1 MSDER
6 PDALLKSAL
15 EKIVYFE
22 ARAQQLHGELAS
34 ARDELSHLKED
45 LAEAHQRELDLRRE
59 LAELEVRGGR
69 AQAEREELTRLN
81 HALRLERNQLMEKLL
96 DASRIHSSGQARAVA
111 DDDDDELGF
120 DLASF
125 ISQLRSEVIL
135 RGDAVPAVRSRVS
148 GPAVPLKASEPSV
161 PWTDR
166 PAPPIPPRASA
177 PLHSGLSPVA
187 REAQRLQDEGRLR
200 VSPEQMAELSGHA
213 GSPTDET
220 LFGFSVRELSA
231 ADAAA
236 RVRAAERL
244 KALAHPAAAP
254 ALAAALHAETDAV
267 AQVALVQAFA
277 GLCRE
282 EGASVVSPLLS
293 SPVPEVRIAALKALL
308 VLAPKDAA
316 PHLAQ
321 AMKDSDRSVRRRA
334 SLLALGLEGETA
346 RRLGEDAIHDTDP
359 EVRALAALALGAGR
373 GENARTLL
381 LEALDDDEAR
391 VRKAAAQSVSRILGQ
406 DVSAVVALDDAH
418 RRREIR
424 RLATLPV
431 KPVRATLDVKPA
443 VAQAQQPVAVN
454 GAQAVAVQAQ
464 QPVAVNGAHAVATQ
478 AQQPVA
484 ANGAHAVAAQAQQ
497 FFVANGAQAV
507 AVQAQQPVAANGAQA
522 VMAQAQQFV
531 AANGAQAVAV
541 QAQQPVAAN
550 GAQAVMAQ
558 AQQSVAANGA
568 QSLVAQAQQFVAA
581 NGVQAQQPVATNGM
595 QAWAAHA
602 PRPVAANGV
611 QAVAAQAPRPAP
623 PMTAHAAPIP
633 RADDAASSSQWAV
646 VPVASP
652 AHVVATVGVARSAPA
667 VMNGAAPAR
676 VANGGPV
683 SFGSGPA
690 VPPVASVPPA
700 APAQP
705 AVRRTPV
712 QAALVAMGAPPPA
725 RAPVAAPVTPPVPPR
740 RGPSPVE
747 SLCGA
752 MLQEVRVAVRGR
764 SLAELTAGL
773 SAPPELAQEAVAL
786 LVARGAIVRRGHKY
800 FAA

>member
-34 ARDELSHLKED
+34 TRDELSHLKED
-45 LAEAHQRELDLRRE
+45 LSEARQRELELRRE
-59 LAELEVRGGR
+59 LAGLEVKSAR
-69 AQAEREELTRLN
+69 AQAEREELSRLN
-81 HALRLERNQLMEKLL
+81 HALRLERDQLMAKLL
-96 DASRIHSSGQARAVA
+96 DASRIHASGQARAVA
-111 DDDDDELGF
+111 EDDDDELGF

-135 RGDAVPAVRSRVS
+135 RGDVPAVRTPYS
-148 GPAVPLKASEPSV
+148 GPAVPLKPSEPSV
-161 PWTDR
+161 PWTEK
-166 PAPPIPPRASA
+166 PAAPIPPRSPVAMSD
-177 PLHSGLSPVA
+177 SGLSAVA
-187 REAQRLQDEGRLR
+187 REAQRLQSEGRLK

-254 ALAAALHAETDAV
+254 ALAAALHAETDAT

-308 VLAPKDAA
+308 VLAPRDAA

-321 AMKDSDRSVRRRA
+321 AMKDADRAVRRRA

-346 RRLGEDAIHDTDP
+346 RRLGEDAIHDADP

-373 GENARTLL
+373 GENARMLL
-381 LEALDDDEAR
+381 LGALDDGEAR
-391 VRKAAAQSVSRILGQ
+391 VRKAAAQSLSRILGQ

-443 VAQAQQPVAVN
+443 EPVRAAPAVAVEVAQAVGQGAPSVVAQAVQSMQVNAVPPVAVN
-454 GAQAVAVQAQ
+454 ASQPVVAQPAPAAPVNVAQPVAAQAAQAVVMNAVQPVAAQAAPVNVAQPVATQAVAVNAAPQVSA
-464 QPVAVNGAHAVATQ
+464 
-478 AQQPVA
+478 PVA
-484 ANGAHAVAAQAQQ
+484 APQAIPSIPAHA
-497 FFVANGAQAV
+497 AV
-507 AVQAQQPVAANGAQA
+507 PVSLADVAANTSQWTA
-522 VMAQAQQFV
+522 V
-531 AANGAQAVAV
+531 
-541 QAQQPVAAN
+541 
-550 GAQAVMAQ
+550 
-558 AQQSVAANGA
+558 
-568 QSLVAQAQQFVAA
+568 
-581 NGVQAQQPVATNGM
+581 
-595 QAWAAHA
+595 
-602 PRPVAANGV
+602 
-611 QAVAAQAPRPAP
+611 
-623 PMTAHAAPIP
+623 PMAAP
-633 RADDAASSSQWAV
+633 ALA
-646 VPVASP
+646 
-652 AHVVATVGVARSAPA
+652 VATVGGARSAPVA
-667 VMNGAAPAR
+667 MHGAAPAPVSAAMHGATPAPVQVAMHGATPAPVQVAMHGAAPAPVQVAMHGAAPAPAR

-683 SFGSGPA
+683 SFASGPSA
-690 VPPVASVPPA
+690 LPSRPVASAPPA
-700 APAQP
+700 APVPPPAQP
-705 AVRRTPV
+705 AARRTPV

-725 RAPVAAPVTPPVPPR
+725 RAPAPSKPPPAPPQ

-747 SLCGA
+747 ALCGA

-764 SLAELTAGL
+764 SLAELTSGL
-773 SAPPELAQEAVAL
+773 SAPAELAQEAVAL

>member
-45 LAEAHQRELDLRRE
+45 LAEGHQRELDLRRE
-59 LAELEVRGGR
+59 VAELEVKSGR
-69 AQAEREELTRLN
+69 AQAEREELTRVN
-81 HALRLERNQLMEKLL
+81 HALRLERDQLMAKLL
-96 DASRIHSSGQARAVA
+96 DASRIHSSGQARPVV
-111 DDDDDELGF
+111 DDDADELGF

-135 RGDAVPAVRSRVS
+135 RGDVPAVRTPYS
-148 GPAVPLKASEPSV
+148 GPAVPLKSHEPIV
-161 PWTDR
+161 PWTER
-166 PAPPIPPRASA
+166 PAAPIPPRAHAVSSGA
-177 PLHSGLSPVA
+177 ADSGLSPVA
-187 REAQRLQDEGRLR
+187 REAQRLQSEGRLR

-213 GSPTDET
+213 GSTTDET

-254 ALAAALHAETDAV
+254 ALAAALHAETDAT

-381 LEALDDDEAR
+381 LSALDDGEAR
-391 VRKAAAQSVSRILGQ
+391 VRKAAAQSLSRILGH

-431 KPVRATLDVKPA
+431 KPVRATLDVKPVEPVRA
-443 VAQAQQPVAVN
+443 APVDVAQGAQSVTQTVAQGAQSVAVQGAQPVMQGVQQAAVN
-454 GAQAVAVQAQ
+454 GAQPVFAQAPQVAAHDVQPQQVNAPVVAQ
-464 QPVAVNGAHAVATQ
+464 QPIPSIPAHAVPMSLA
-478 AQQPVA
+478 AEA
-484 ANGAHAVAAQAQQ
+484 ANTSQW
-497 FFVANGAQAV
+497 
-507 AVQAQQPVAANGAQA
+507 
-522 VMAQAQQFV
+522 
-531 AANGAQAVAV
+531 
-541 QAQQPVAAN
+541 
-550 GAQAVMAQ
+550 
-558 AQQSVAANGA
+558 
-568 QSLVAQAQQFVAA
+568 
-581 NGVQAQQPVATNGM
+581 T
-595 QAWAAHA
+595 
-602 PRPVAANGV
+602 
-611 QAVAAQAPRPAP
+611 
-623 PMTAHAAPIP
+623 AAP
-633 RADDAASSSQWAV
+633 ALA
-646 VPVASP
+646 
-652 AHVVATVGVARSAPA
+652 VATVGVARSAPA
-667 VMNGAAPAR
+667 VMHGAAPVPAR

-683 SFGSGPA
+683 SFASGPSA
-690 VPPVASVPPA
+690 PPSRPVASVPPSTPA
-700 APAQP
+700 QRSAPVPPSVPAQP
-705 AVRRTPV
+705 AARRTPV

-725 RAPVAAPVTPPVPPR
+725 RAPAPAAPPPVPPK

-747 SLCGA
+747 ALCGA

-764 SLAELTAGL
+764 SLAELTSGL
-773 SAPPELAQEAVAL
+773 SAPAELAQEAVAL

>member
-45 LAEAHQRELDLRRE
+45 LAQAHQRELDLRRE
-59 LAELEVRGGR
+59 LAELEVKSGR
-69 AQAEREELTRLN
+69 AQTEREELNRVN
-81 HALRLERNQLMEKLL
+81 HALRLERDQLMAKLL
-96 DASRIHSSGQARAVA
+96 DASRIHSSGQARALA
-111 DDDDDELGF
+111 DDDADELGF

-135 RGDAVPAVRSRVS
+135 RGDVPAVRTPYS
-148 GPAVPLKASEPSV
+148 GPAVPLKSPEPIV
-161 PWTDR
+161 PWTER
-166 PAPPIPPRASA
+166 PPQPIPPRAPSA
-177 PLHSGLSPVA
+177 SSSAADSGLSPVA
-187 REAQRLQDEGRLR
+187 REAQRLHSEGRLR
-200 VSPEQMAELSGHA
+200 VSAEQMAELSGHA
-213 GSPTDET
+213 GSTTDET

-254 ALAAALHAETDAV
+254 ALAAALHAETDAT

-381 LEALDDDEAR
+381 LGALDDSEAR
-391 VRKAAAQSVSRILGQ
+391 VRKAAAQSLSRILGH

-431 KPVRATLDVKPA
+431 KPVRATLEVKPVEPVRVA
-443 VAQAQQPVAVN
+443 PVAADVAQAVEQGAQPVA
-454 GAQAVAVQAQ
+454 AQSA
-464 QPVAVNGAHAVATQ
+464 QPVMQGG
-478 AQQPVA
+478 QPVA
-484 ANGAHAVAAQAQQ
+484 ANAAQPVVAQDVQPQQVNVPVAAQSPIPSIPAHAVPVSLAD
-497 FFVANGAQAV
+497 
-507 AVQAQQPVAANGAQA
+507 VAANTSQW
-522 VMAQAQQFV
+522 
-531 AANGAQAVAV
+531 
-541 QAQQPVAAN
+541 
-550 GAQAVMAQ
+550 
-558 AQQSVAANGA
+558 
-568 QSLVAQAQQFVAA
+568 
-581 NGVQAQQPVATNGM
+581 T
-595 QAWAAHA
+595 
-602 PRPVAANGV
+602 
-611 QAVAAQAPRPAP
+611 
-623 PMTAHAAPIP
+623 AAPM
-633 RADDAASSSQWAV
+633 AA
-646 VPVASP
+646 P
-652 AHVVATVGVARSAPA
+652 ALAVATVGAARSAPA
-667 VMNGAAPAR
+667 VMHGAPPAPAR

-683 SFGSGPA
+683 SFASGPS
-690 VPPVASVPPA
+690 VPPSRPVASVPPAPPA

-705 AVRRTPV
+705 AARRTPV

-725 RAPVAAPVTPPVPPR
+725 RAPAPAAAPPVPPK

-747 SLCGA
+747 ALCGA

-764 SLAELTAGL
+764 SLAELTSGL
-773 SAPPELAQEAVAL
+773 SAPAELAQEAVAL

>member
-34 ARDELSHLKED
+34 TRDEVSHLKED
-45 LAEAHQRELDLRRE
+45 LSERHQRELDLRRE
-59 LAELEVRGGR
+59 VASMEVKSAR
-69 AQAEREELTRLN
+69 AQAEREELSRLN
-81 HALRLERNQLMEKLL
+81 HALRLERDQLMAKLL
-96 DASRIHSSGQARAVA
+96 DASRIHSSGQSRAMA
-111 DDDDDELGF
+111 SDDDDELGF

-135 RGDAVPAVRSRVS
+135 RGDVPAMRAPFN
-148 GPAVPLKASEPSV
+148 GPAVPLKSSDPSV
-161 PWTDR
+161 PWAER
-166 PAPPIPPRASA
+166 PAPAIPSRASTVSSA
-177 PLHSGLSPVA
+177 AAESGLSPVA
-187 REAQRLQDEGRLR
+187 REAQRLQSEGRLR
-200 VSPEQMAELSGHA
+200 VSPEQMAELSGHT
-213 GSPTDET
+213 GSTTDET

-254 ALAAALHAETDAV
+254 ALAAALHAETDAT

-381 LEALDDDEAR
+381 LGALDDGEAR
-391 VRKAAAQSVSRILGQ
+391 VRKAAAQSLSRILGH

-431 KPVRATLDVKPA
+431 KPVRATLEVKPVRA
-443 VAQAQQPVAVN
+443 APVVAELAQPVAVN
-454 GAQAVAVQAQ
+454 AAQPVTVAQVQQVAVMGAPQVSAPAAVP
-464 QPVAVNGAHAVATQ
+464 QPLPSIPAHAAVPVSLAD
-478 AQQPVA
+478 VA
-484 ANGAHAVAAQAQQ
+484 ANTSQWT
-497 FFVANGAQAV
+497 
-507 AVQAQQPVAANGAQA
+507 
-522 VMAQAQQFV
+522 
-531 AANGAQAVAV
+531 
-541 QAQQPVAAN
+541 
-550 GAQAVMAQ
+550 
-558 AQQSVAANGA
+558 
-568 QSLVAQAQQFVAA
+568 
-581 NGVQAQQPVATNGM
+581 AT
-595 QAWAAHA
+595 
-602 PRPVAANGV
+602 
-611 QAVAAQAPRPAP
+611 
-623 PMTAHAAPIP
+623 PMAAP
-633 RADDAASSSQWAV
+633 AL
-646 VPVASP
+646 
-652 AHVVATVGVARSAPA
+652 ATVGAARSAPVA
-667 VMNGAAPAR
+667 MHAAAPAPAR

-683 SFGSGPA
+683 SFASGPA
-690 VPPVASVPPA
+690 APPSRPVAPIPPA

-725 RAPVAAPVTPPVPPR
+725 RAPAPAAQPPVPPK

-747 SLCGA
+747 ALCGA

-764 SLAELTAGL
+764 SLAELTSGL
-773 SAPPELAQEAVAL
+773 SAPAELAQEAVAL

>member
-1 MSDER
+1 M
-6 PDALLKSAL
+6 LKSAL

-34 ARDELSHLKED
+34 TRDELSHLKED
-45 LAEAHQRELDLRRE
+45 LAAGHQRELDLRRE
-59 LAELEVRGGR
+59 VASLEVKSAR
-69 AQAEREELTRLN
+69 AQAEREELSRLN
-81 HALRLERNQLMEKLL
+81 HALRLERDQLMAKLL

-111 DDDDDELGF
+111 EDDADELGF

-135 RGDAVPAVRSRVS
+135 RGDVPAVRTPYS

-161 PWTDR
+161 PWTER
-166 PAPPIPPRASA
+166 PAPAIPPRASA
-177 PLHSGLSPVA
+177 VASDSGLSPVA
-187 REAQRLQDEGRLR
+187 REAQRLQSEGRLR
-200 VSPEQMAELSGHA
+200 VSAEQMAELSGHS
-213 GSPTDET
+213 GSTTDET

-254 ALAAALHAETDAV
+254 ALAAALHAETDAT

-381 LEALDDDEAR
+381 LGALDDGEAR
-391 VRKAAAQSVSRILGQ
+391 VRKAAAQSLSRILGH

-431 KPVRATLDVKPA
+431 KPVRATLEVKPA
-443 VAQAQQPVAVN
+443 PVAAEVAQPTAVQGAQPVAVN
-454 GAQAVAVQAQ
+454 
-464 QPVAVNGAHAVATQ
+464 
-478 AQQPVA
+478 
-484 ANGAHAVAAQAQQ
+484 AAQ
-497 FFVANGAQAV
+497 
-507 AVQAQQPVAANGAQA
+507 P
-522 VMAQAQQFV
+522 
-531 AANGAQAVAV
+531 
-541 QAQQPVAAN
+541 
-550 GAQAVMAQ
+550 
-558 AQQSVAANGA
+558 
-568 QSLVAQAQQFVAA
+568 VAQAQTVAAMAAPASAPQALPSIPEHTAVPVSLADVAA
-581 NGVQAQQPVATNGM
+581 N
-595 QAWAAHA
+595 
-602 PRPVAANGV
+602 
-611 QAVAAQAPRPAP
+611 
-623 PMTAHAAPIP
+623 
-633 RADDAASSSQWAV
+633 SSQWAAT
-646 VPVASP
+646 PMAAP
-652 AHVVATVGVARSAPA
+652 ALAVATVGAARSAPA
-667 VMNGAAPAR
+667 VMHGAAPVPAR
-676 VANGGPV
+676 VSNGGPV
-683 SFGSGPA
+683 SFASGPVA
-690 VPPVASVPPA
+690 PPSRPVAPA

-725 RAPVAAPVTPPVPPR
+725 RAPAPSAAPPVPPK

-747 SLCGA
+747 ALCGA

-764 SLAELTAGL
+764 SLAELTSGL
-773 SAPPELAQEAVAL
+773 SAPAELAQEAVAL

>member
-22 ARAQQLHGELAS
+22 ARAQQLHGELAN

-45 LAEAHQRELDLRRE
+45 LAQAHQRELDLRRE
-59 LAELEVRGGR
+59 LAELEVRSGR
-69 AQAEREELTRLN
+69 ALGEREELTRLN

-96 DASRIHSSGQARAVA
+96 DASRIHSSGQPRGAS

-135 RGDAVPAVRSRVS
+135 RNDTVPPVRTPLR
-148 GPAVPLKASEPSV
+148 GPAVPLKSHEPQV
-161 PWTDR
+161 PWTER
-166 PAPPIPPRASA
+166 PAPPVPQRASA
-177 PLHSGLSPVA
+177 AFVAGDSGLSPVA
-187 REAQRLQDEGRLR
+187 REAQRLQNEGRLR

-254 ALAAALHAETDAV
+254 ALAAALHAETDAM
-267 AQVALVQAFA
+267 AQVALLQAFA

-308 VLAPKDAA
+308 VLAPRDAA

-346 RRLGEDAIHDTDP
+346 RRLGEDAIHDTDS

-373 GENARTLL
+373 GENARALL
-381 LEALDDDEAR
+381 LEALDDGEVR
-391 VRKAAAQSVSRILGQ
+391 VRKAAAQSLSRILGH

-431 KPVRATLDVKPA
+431 KPVRATLEVKTVAPVNLSLVA
-443 VAQAQQPVAVN
+443 ASVAQPVGVAQAVGAVSPRANVNAAQVAASATQQPNVNAAQSMNVPPQAVN
-454 GAQAVAVQAQ
+454 VALQANAAQQAVLDAAQQALRIAQAANATQQANVDAAQAAVSVARQAVANASSQA
-464 QPVAVNGAHAVATQ
+464 AVD
-478 AQQPVA
+478 
-484 ANGAHAVAAQAQQ
+484 
-497 FFVANGAQAV
+497 
-507 AVQAQQPVAANGAQA
+507 
-522 VMAQAQQFV
+522 
-531 AANGAQAVAV
+531 
-541 QAQQPVAAN
+541 
-550 GAQAVMAQ
+550 
-558 AQQSVAANGA
+558 
-568 QSLVAQAQQFVAA
+568 
-581 NGVQAQQPVATNGM
+581 
-595 QAWAAHA
+595 AAHA
-602 PRPVAANGV
+602 
-611 QAVAAQAPRPAP
+611 QASN
-623 PMTAHAAPIP
+623 
-633 RADDAASSSQWAV
+633 DSQWT
-646 VPVASP
+646 VAP
-652 AHVVATVGVARSAPA
+652 ALAVATVGVSR
-667 VMNGAAPAR
+667 AAPSVMHGAMA
-676 VANGGPV
+676 ANGGAV
-683 SFGSGPA
+683 SFAPA
-690 VPPVASVPPA
+690 SPPSRPVASVPP
-700 APAQP
+700 
-705 AVRRTPV
+705 
-712 QAALVAMGAPPPA
+712 
-725 RAPVAAPVTPPVPPR
+725 
-740 RGPSPVE
+740 PS
-747 SLCGA
+747 
-752 MLQEVRVAVRGR
+752 
-764 SLAELTAGL
+764 
-773 SAPPELAQEAVAL
+773 
-786 LVARGAIVRRGHKY
+786 
-800 FAA
+800 

>member
-1 MSDER
+1 M
-6 PDALLKSAL
+6 LKSAL

-22 ARAQQLHGELAS
+22 ARAQQLHGELAN
-34 ARDELSHLKED
+34 ARDELSHLRED
-45 LAEAHQRELDLRRE
+45 LAQAHQRELDLRRE
-59 LAELEVRGGR
+59 LAELEVRSGR
-69 AQAEREELTRLN
+69 ALGEREELTRLN

-96 DASRIHSSGQARAVA
+96 DASRIHSSGQPRGAS

-135 RGDAVPAVRSRVS
+135 RNDAVPPVRTPMR
-148 GPAVPLKASEPSV
+148 GPAVPLKTPEPQV
-161 PWTDR
+161 PWTER
-166 PAPPIPPRASA
+166 PAPPVPQRASA
-177 PLHSGLSPVA
+177 AYVAGDAGLSPVA
-187 REAQRLQDEGRLR
+187 REAQRLQNEGRLR

-254 ALAAALHAETDAV
+254 ALAAALHAETDAM
-267 AQVALVQAFA
+267 AQVALLQAFA

-308 VLAPKDAA
+308 VLAPRDAA

-346 RRLGEDAIHDTDP
+346 RRLGEDAIHDTDS

-373 GENARTLL
+373 GENARALL
-381 LEALDDDEAR
+381 LEALGDREVR
-391 VRKAAAQSVSRILGQ
+391 VRKAAAQSLSRILGQ
-406 DVSAVVALDDAH
+406 DVSAVVALEDTH

-431 KPVRATLDVKPA
+431 KPVRATLEVKA
-443 VAQAQQPVAVN
+443 VAPVVAQRANGAQAVGVVAPQVMSAAQQVNGVQAVNVAPVAANAAQQANLNAAPVAANAAQQVPAQVPPQAMSAVQQVSAARQAVLDAAQQALTIAQAANATQQANVNAAQAAVNVARQAVANASSQAAVDAARHAVN
-454 GAQAVAVQAQ
+454 GAQAAV
-464 QPVAVNGAHAVATQ
+464 
-478 AQQPVA
+478 
-484 ANGAHAVAAQAQQ
+484 
-497 FFVANGAQAV
+497 
-507 AVQAQQPVAANGAQA
+507 
-522 VMAQAQQFV
+522 
-531 AANGAQAVAV
+531 
-541 QAQQPVAAN
+541 
-550 GAQAVMAQ
+550 
-558 AQQSVAANGA
+558 
-568 QSLVAQAQQFVAA
+568 
-581 NGVQAQQPVATNGM
+581 
-595 QAWAAHA
+595 
-602 PRPVAANGV
+602 
-611 QAVAAQAPRPAP
+611 PAL
-623 PMTAHAAPIP
+623 A
-633 RADDAASSSQWAV
+633 
-646 VPVASP
+646 
-652 AHVVATVGVARSAPA
+652 VATVGVARGAPSVMQGA
-667 VMNGAAPAR
+667 VPAR
-676 VANGGPV
+676 AANGGPV
-683 SFGSGPA
+683 SFASAPA
-690 VPPVASVPPA
+690 PSRPVASVPA
-700 APAQP
+700 APPPAQAP
-705 AVRRTPV
+705 SVRLTPV
-712 QAALVAMGAPPPA
+712 QAALVAMGAPPPT
-725 RAPVAAPVTPPVPPR
+725 RIPAPPVTPPVPPR

-747 SLCGA
+747 ALCGA

-764 SLAELTAGL
+764 SLPELTAGL
-773 SAPPELAQEAVAL
+773 SAPAELAQEAVAL

>member
-22 ARAQQLHGELAS
+22 ARAQQLHGELAN
-34 ARDELSHLKED
+34 ARDELSHLRED
-45 LAEAHQRELDLRRE
+45 LAQAHQRELDLRRE
-59 LAELEVRGGR
+59 LAELEVRSGR
-69 AQAEREELTRLN
+69 ALGEREELTRLN

-96 DASRIHSSGQARAVA
+96 DASRIHSSGQPRGAS

-135 RGDAVPAVRSRVS
+135 RNDTVPPVRTPMR
-148 GPAVPLKASEPSV
+148 GPAVPLKTPEPQV
-161 PWTDR
+161 PWTER
-166 PAPPIPPRASA
+166 PAPPVPQRASA
-177 PLHSGLSPVA
+177 AYVAGDAGLSPVA
-187 REAQRLQDEGRLR
+187 REAQRLQNEGRLR

-254 ALAAALHAETDAV
+254 ALAAALHAETDAM
-267 AQVALVQAFA
+267 AQVALLQAFA

-308 VLAPKDAA
+308 VLAPRDAA

-346 RRLGEDAIHDTDP
+346 RRLGEDAIHDTDS

-373 GENARTLL
+373 GENARALL
-381 LEALDDDEAR
+381 LEALDDREVR
-391 VRKAAAQSVSRILGQ
+391 VRKAAAQSLSRILGQ
-406 DVSAVVALDDAH
+406 DVSAVVALEDTH

-431 KPVRATLDVKPA
+431 KPVRATLEVKA
-443 VAQAQQPVAVN
+443 VAPVVAQR
-454 GAQAVAVQAQ
+454 
-464 QPVAVNGAHAVATQ
+464 
-478 AQQPVA
+478 
-484 ANGAHAVAAQAQQ
+484 
-497 FFVANGAQAV
+497 ANGAQAV
-507 AVQAQQPVAANGAQA
+507 GVVAPQVMSAAQQVNGAQAMHAAPQANLNVAPVAANAAQWATVAVAPQAVSAAHQANAARQAVLDAAQQALSIAQA
-522 VMAQAQQFV
+522 ANATQQANVNAAQAAVNV
-531 AANGAQAVAV
+531 ARQAVANASSRV
-541 QAQQPVAAN
+541 AVDAAQPSPAANAVPAMAVHAAQQP
-550 GAQAVMAQ
+550 
-558 AQQSVAANGA
+558 
-568 QSLVAQAQQFVAA
+568 L
-581 NGVQAQQPVATNGM
+581 
-595 QAWAAHA
+595 
-602 PRPVAANGV
+602 
-611 QAVAAQAPRPAP
+611 AAQASNDSQWTVAP
-623 PMTAHAAPIP
+623 MAAP
-633 RADDAASSSQWAV
+633 ALA
-646 VPVASP
+646 
-652 AHVVATVGVARSAPA
+652 VATVGVARGAPSVMQGA
-667 VMNGAAPAR
+667 VPAR
-676 VANGGPV
+676 AANGGPV
-683 SFGSGPA
+683 SFASAPA
-690 VPPVASVPPA
+690 PSRPVASVPA
-700 APAQP
+700 APPPAQAP
-705 AVRRTPV
+705 SVRLTPV
-712 QAALVAMGAPPPA
+712 QAALVAMGAPPPT
-725 RAPVAAPVTPPVPPR
+725 RIPAPPVTPPVPPR

-747 SLCGA
+747 ALCGA

-764 SLAELTAGL
+764 SLPELTAGL
-773 SAPPELAQEAVAL
+773 SAPAELAQEAVAL

>member
-34 ARDELSHLKED
+34 ARDELTHLKED
-45 LAEAHQRELDLRRE
+45 LTAGHQRELELRRE
-59 LAELEVRGGR
+59 VASLEVKSAR
-69 AQAEREELTRLN
+69 AQAEREELSRLN
-81 HALRLERNQLMEKLL
+81 QALRLERDQLMAKLL
-96 DASRIHSSGQARAVA
+96 DASRIHSSGQSRAA
-111 DDDDDELGF
+111 EDDADELGF

-135 RGDAVPAVRSRVS
+135 RGDVPAVRTPYS
-148 GPAVPLKASEPSV
+148 GPAVPLRSSDPSV
-161 PWTDR
+161 PWTER
-166 PAPPIPPRASA
+166 PAPPVPPRAPVAVSD
-177 PLHSGLSPVA
+177 SGLSPVA
-187 REAQRLQDEGRLR
+187 REAQRLQSEGRLR

-213 GSPTDET
+213 GSTTDET

-254 ALAAALHAETDAV
+254 ALAAALHAETDAT

-381 LEALDDDEAR
+381 LGALDDSEAR
-391 VRKAAAQSVSRILGQ
+391 VRKAAAQSLSRILGH

-431 KPVRATLDVKPA
+431 KPVRATLDAKPVPVAPVVAEAQPVAAQPAQPVTVNAAQPVA
-443 VAQAQQPVAVN
+443 VQGAQPVAVN
-454 GAQAVAVQAQ
+454 AAQFVAVQGTQ
-464 QPVAVNGAHAVATQ
+464 QVSAPVAPQSIPSIPEHTAVPVSLAD
-478 AQQPVA
+478 VA
-484 ANGAHAVAAQAQQ
+484 ANTSQWTAAPMVAPALAIATVAA
-497 FFVANGAQAV
+497 
-507 AVQAQQPVAANGAQA
+507 
-522 VMAQAQQFV
+522 
-531 AANGAQAVAV
+531 
-541 QAQQPVAAN
+541 
-550 GAQAVMAQ
+550 
-558 AQQSVAANGA
+558 S
-568 QSLVAQAQQFVAA
+568 
-581 NGVQAQQPVATNGM
+581 
-595 QAWAAHA
+595 
-602 PRPVAANGV
+602 
-611 QAVAAQAPRPAP
+611 
-623 PMTAHAAPIP
+623 
-633 RADDAASSSQWAV
+633 RA
-646 VPVASP
+646 
-652 AHVVATVGVARSAPA
+652 APA
-667 VMNGAAPAR
+667 VMHGAAPAPAR

-683 SFGSGPA
+683 SFASGPA
-690 VPPVASVPPA
+690 SAPPSRPVAAAPVPQAAPPSRPVASVP
-700 APAQP
+700 PAQP

-712 QAALVAMGAPPPA
+712 QAALVAMGAPPPV
-725 RAPVAAPVTPPVPPR
+725 RAPAPSAPPVPPK

-747 SLCGA
+747 ALCGA

-764 SLAELTAGL
+764 SLAELTSGL
-773 SAPPELAQEAVAL
+773 SAPAELAQEAVAL

>member
-34 ARDELSHLKED
+34 ARDELSHLRED
-45 LAEAHQRELDLRRE
+45 LAEGHQRELDLRRE
-59 LAELEVRGGR
+59 VAELEVKSGR
-69 AQAEREELTRLN
+69 AQAEREELTRVN
-81 HALRLERNQLMEKLL
+81 HALRLERDQLMAKLL
-96 DASRIHSSGQARAVA
+96 DASRIHSSGQARPVV
-111 DDDDDELGF
+111 DDDADELGF

-135 RGDAVPAVRSRVS
+135 RGDVPAVRTPYS
-148 GPAVPLKASEPSV
+148 GPAVPLKSHEPIV
-161 PWTDR
+161 PWTER
-166 PAPPIPPRASA
+166 PAAPIPPRAHAVSSGA
-177 PLHSGLSPVA
+177 ADSGLSPVA
-187 REAQRLQDEGRLR
+187 REAQRLQSEGRLR

-213 GSPTDET
+213 GSTTDET

-254 ALAAALHAETDAV
+254 ALAAALHAETDAT

-381 LEALDDDEAR
+381 LSALDDGEAR
-391 VRKAAAQSVSRILGQ
+391 VRKAAAQSLSRILGH

-431 KPVRATLDVKPA
+431 KPVRATLDVKPVEPVRVA
-443 VAQAQQPVAVN
+443 PVEVAQGAQPVMQTVAQGAQPVAVQ
-454 GAQAVAVQAQ
+454 GAQPVFAQAPQVAAHDVQPQQVNAPVVAQ
-464 QPVAVNGAHAVATQ
+464 QPIPSIPAHAVPMSLA
-478 AQQPVA
+478 AEA
-484 ANGAHAVAAQAQQ
+484 ANTSQW
-497 FFVANGAQAV
+497 
-507 AVQAQQPVAANGAQA
+507 
-522 VMAQAQQFV
+522 
-531 AANGAQAVAV
+531 
-541 QAQQPVAAN
+541 
-550 GAQAVMAQ
+550 
-558 AQQSVAANGA
+558 
-568 QSLVAQAQQFVAA
+568 
-581 NGVQAQQPVATNGM
+581 T
-595 QAWAAHA
+595 
-602 PRPVAANGV
+602 
-611 QAVAAQAPRPAP
+611 
-623 PMTAHAAPIP
+623 AAP
-633 RADDAASSSQWAV
+633 ALA
-646 VPVASP
+646 
-652 AHVVATVGVARSAPA
+652 VATVGAARSAPA
-667 VMNGAAPAR
+667 MMHGAASAPAR

-683 SFGSGPA
+683 SFASGPSA
-690 VPPVASVPPA
+690 PPSRPVASVPPA
-700 APAQP
+700 APVQRSAPVPPAAPAQP
-705 AVRRTPV
+705 AARRTPV

-725 RAPVAAPVTPPVPPR
+725 RAPAPAAPPPVPPK

-747 SLCGA
+747 ALCGA

-764 SLAELTAGL
+764 SLAELTSGL
-773 SAPPELAQEAVAL
+773 SAPAELAQEAVAL

>member
-1 MSDER
+1 M
-6 PDALLKSAL
+6 LKSAL

-34 ARDELSHLKED
+34 ARDELSHLRED
-45 LAEAHQRELDLRRE
+45 LAEGHQRELDLRRE
-59 LAELEVRGGR
+59 VAELEVKSGR
-69 AQAEREELTRLN
+69 AQAEREELTRVN
-81 HALRLERNQLMEKLL
+81 HALRLERDQLMAKLL
-96 DASRIHSSGQARAVA
+96 DASRIHSSGQARAVV
-111 DDDDDELGF
+111 DDDADELGF

-135 RGDAVPAVRSRVS
+135 RGDVPAVRTPYS
-148 GPAVPLKASEPSV
+148 GPAVPLKSHEPIV
-161 PWTDR
+161 PWTER
-166 PAPPIPPRASA
+166 PAAPIPPRAHAVSSGA
-177 PLHSGLSPVA
+177 ADSGLSPVA
-187 REAQRLQDEGRLR
+187 REAQRLQSEGRLR

-213 GSPTDET
+213 GSTTDET

-254 ALAAALHAETDAV
+254 ALAAALHAETDAT

-381 LEALDDDEAR
+381 LSALDDGEAR
-391 VRKAAAQSVSRILGQ
+391 VRKAAAQSLSRILGH

-431 KPVRATLDVKPA
+431 KPVRATLDVKPVEPVRAAPVEVVQA
-443 VAQAQQPVAVN
+443 VGQGAQLSAVN
-454 GAQAVAVQAQ
+454 GAQSVAVATAQPVAPSAQFVAVQGA
-464 QPVAVNGAHAVATQ
+464 QPVMQSAQSVAVQGAQPVQQSAVNGVQPVFAQAPQVAAHDVQPRQVNAPVAAQPPIPSIPAHAVPMSLA
-478 AQQPVA
+478 AEA
-484 ANGAHAVAAQAQQ
+484 ANTSQW
-497 FFVANGAQAV
+497 
-507 AVQAQQPVAANGAQA
+507 
-522 VMAQAQQFV
+522 
-531 AANGAQAVAV
+531 
-541 QAQQPVAAN
+541 
-550 GAQAVMAQ
+550 
-558 AQQSVAANGA
+558 
-568 QSLVAQAQQFVAA
+568 
-581 NGVQAQQPVATNGM
+581 T
-595 QAWAAHA
+595 
-602 PRPVAANGV
+602 
-611 QAVAAQAPRPAP
+611 
-623 PMTAHAAPIP
+623 AAP
-633 RADDAASSSQWAV
+633 ALA
-646 VPVASP
+646 
-652 AHVVATVGVARSAPA
+652 VATVGVARSAPA
-667 VMNGAAPAR
+667 VMHGAAPVPAR

-683 SFGSGPA
+683 SFASGPS
-690 VPPVASVPPA
+690 VPPSRPVASVPPSTPVQRSAPVPPA

-705 AVRRTPV
+705 AARRTPV

-725 RAPVAAPVTPPVPPR
+725 ARASAPSSQPPVPPK

-747 SLCGA
+747 ALCGA

-764 SLAELTAGL
+764 SLAELTSGL
-773 SAPPELAQEAVAL
+773 SAPAELAQEAVAL

>member
-45 LAEAHQRELDLRRE
+45 LAEGHQRELDLRRE
-59 LAELEVRGGR
+59 VASMEVKSAR
-69 AQAEREELTRLN
+69 AQAEREELSRLN
-81 HALRLERNQLMEKLL
+81 HALRLERDQLMAKLL
-96 DASRIHSSGQARAVA
+96 DASRIHSSGQARAMA
-111 DDDDDELGF
+111 EDDADELGF

-135 RGDAVPAVRSRVS
+135 RGDVPAMRAPFN
-148 GPAVPLKASEPSV
+148 GPAVPLKSSEPSV
-161 PWTDR
+161 PWAER
-166 PAPPIPPRASA
+166 PAPAIPSRASMVSSGA
-177 PLHSGLSPVA
+177 AESGLSPVA
-187 REAQRLQDEGRLR
+187 REAQRLQSEGRLR
-200 VSPEQMAELSGHA
+200 VSPEQMAELSGHS
-213 GSPTDET
+213 GSTTDET

-254 ALAAALHAETDAV
+254 ALAAALHAETDAT

-381 LEALDDDEAR
+381 LGALDDGEAR
-391 VRKAAAQSVSRILGQ
+391 VRKAAAQSLSRILGH

-431 KPVRATLDVKPA
+431 RPVRATLDVKPVRAAPVVAEAQPVAVNAAQPVAVNATQPVAVNAAQPVAVNAAQPVA
-443 VAQAQQPVAVN
+443 VAQVAQSVAVN
-454 GAQAVAVQAQ
+454 GAQ
-464 QPVAVNGAHAVATQ
+464 PVAV
-478 AQQPVA
+478 AQVQPVA
-484 ANGAHAVAAQAQQ
+484 AMGAPRVSA
-497 FFVANGAQAV
+497 
-507 AVQAQQPVAANGAQA
+507 PVAAPQPLPSIPEHMA
-522 VMAQAQQFV
+522 VPVSLADV
-531 AANGAQAVAV
+531 AANTSQWT
-541 QAQQPVAAN
+541 
-550 GAQAVMAQ
+550 
-558 AQQSVAANGA
+558 
-568 QSLVAQAQQFVAA
+568 
-581 NGVQAQQPVATNGM
+581 AT
-595 QAWAAHA
+595 
-602 PRPVAANGV
+602 
-611 QAVAAQAPRPAP
+611 
-623 PMTAHAAPIP
+623 PMAAP
-633 RADDAASSSQWAV
+633 ALA
-646 VPVASP
+646 
-652 AHVVATVGVARSAPA
+652 VATVGAARSAPA
-667 VMNGAAPAR
+667 VMHGAAPAPAR

-683 SFGSGPA
+683 SFASGPA
-690 VPPVASVPPA
+690 APPSRPVAPVPPA
-700 APAQP
+700 VPAQP

-725 RAPVAAPVTPPVPPR
+725 RAPAPAAPPPVPPK

-747 SLCGA
+747 ALCGA

-764 SLAELTAGL
+764 SLAELTSGL
-773 SAPPELAQEAVAL
+773 SAPAELAQEAVAL

>member
-45 LAEAHQRELDLRRE
+45 LAAGHQRELDLRRE
-59 LAELEVRGGR
+59 VASLEVKSAR
-69 AQAEREELTRLN
+69 AQAEREELSRLN
-81 HALRLERNQLMEKLL
+81 QALRLERDQLMAKLL
-96 DASRIHSSGQARAVA
+96 DASRIHSSGQSRAMA
-111 DDDDDELGF
+111 EDDADELGF

-135 RGDAVPAVRSRVS
+135 RGDVPAVRAPFN
-148 GPAVPLKASEPSV
+148 GPAVPLKASDPSV
-161 PWTDR
+161 PWTER
-166 PAPPIPPRASA
+166 PAPAIPPRASTMA
-177 PLHSGLSPVA
+177 SAAVDSGLSPVA
-187 REAQRLQDEGRLR
+187 REAQRLQSEGRLR

-213 GSPTDET
+213 GSTTDET

-254 ALAAALHAETDAV
+254 ALAAALHAETDAT

-381 LEALDDDEAR
+381 LGALDDSEAR
-391 VRKAAAQSVSRILGQ
+391 VRKAAAQSLSRILGH

-431 KPVRATLDVKPA
+431 KPVRATLEVKPVEPVR
-443 VAQAQQPVAVN
+443 VAPVVAEAQPAAANAAPQVSAPVAVP
-454 GAQAVAVQAQ
+454 QPLPSIPEHTAV
-464 QPVAVNGAHAVATQ
+464 PVSLADIAANTSQWTAT
-478 AQQPVA
+478 PVA
-484 ANGAHAVAAQAQQ
+484 A
-497 FFVANGAQAV
+497 
-507 AVQAQQPVAANGAQA
+507 
-522 VMAQAQQFV
+522 
-531 AANGAQAVAV
+531 
-541 QAQQPVAAN
+541 
-550 GAQAVMAQ
+550 
-558 AQQSVAANGA
+558 
-568 QSLVAQAQQFVAA
+568 
-581 NGVQAQQPVATNGM
+581 
-595 QAWAAHA
+595 
-602 PRPVAANGV
+602 
-611 QAVAAQAPRPAP
+611 PAL
-623 PMTAHAAPIP
+623 A
-633 RADDAASSSQWAV
+633 
-646 VPVASP
+646 
-652 AHVVATVGVARSAPA
+652 VATVGAARSAPA
-667 VMNGAAPAR
+667 VMHGAAPAPAR

-683 SFGSGPA
+683 SFASGPA
-690 VPPVASVPPA
+690 APPSRPVASVPPAPPAPVPQA

-725 RAPVAAPVTPPVPPR
+725 RAPAPSAQPPVPPK

-747 SLCGA
+747 ALCGA

-764 SLAELTAGL
+764 SLAELTSGL
-773 SAPPELAQEAVAL
+773 SAPAELAQEAVAL

>member
-34 ARDELSHLKED
+34 TRDELSHLKED
-45 LAEAHQRELDLRRE
+45 LSERHQRELDLRRE
-59 LAELEVRGGR
+59 VASMEVKSAR
-69 AQAEREELTRLN
+69 AQAEREELSRLN
-81 HALRLERNQLMEKLL
+81 HALRLERDQLMAKLL
-96 DASRIHSSGQARAVA
+96 DASRIHSSGQSRAMA
-111 DDDDDELGF
+111 SDDDDELGF

-135 RGDAVPAVRSRVS
+135 RGDVPAMRAPLY
-148 GPAVPLKASEPSV
+148 GPAVPLKSSDPNV
-161 PWTDR
+161 PWAER
-166 PAPPIPPRASA
+166 PAPAIPPRASTVSSA
-177 PLHSGLSPVA
+177 AAESGLSPVA
-187 REAQRLQDEGRLR
+187 REAQRLQSEGRLR
-200 VSPEQMAELSGHA
+200 VSPEQMAELSGHT
-213 GSPTDET
+213 GSTTDET

-254 ALAAALHAETDAV
+254 ALAAALHAETDAT

-308 VLAPKDAA
+308 VLAPNDAA

-381 LEALDDDEAR
+381 LGALDDGEAR
-391 VRKAAAQSVSRILGQ
+391 VRKAAAQSLSRILGH

-431 KPVRATLDVKPA
+431 KPVRATLEVKPVRA
-443 VAQAQQPVAVN
+443 APVVAEMAQPVAVN
-454 GAQAVAVQAQ
+454 AV
-464 QPVAVNGAHAVATQ
+464 
-478 AQQPVA
+478 QPVA
-484 ANGAHAVAAQAQQ
+484 AVQSATAVQ
-497 FFVANGAQAV
+497 GAQSV
-507 AVQAQQPVAANGAQA
+507 AVNAAQPVAQVPPVA
-522 VMAQAQQFV
+522 VMGAPQVSAPVAAAQPLPSIPAHAAVPVSLADV
-531 AANGAQAVAV
+531 AANTSQWT
-541 QAQQPVAAN
+541 
-550 GAQAVMAQ
+550 
-558 AQQSVAANGA
+558 
-568 QSLVAQAQQFVAA
+568 
-581 NGVQAQQPVATNGM
+581 AT
-595 QAWAAHA
+595 
-602 PRPVAANGV
+602 
-611 QAVAAQAPRPAP
+611 
-623 PMTAHAAPIP
+623 PMAAP
-633 RADDAASSSQWAV
+633 ALA
-646 VPVASP
+646 
-652 AHVVATVGVARSAPA
+652 VATVGSARSAPVA
-667 VMNGAAPAR
+667 MHGAAPAPAR
-676 VANGGPV
+676 VASGGPV
-683 SFGSGPA
+683 SFASGPA
-690 VPPVASVPPA
+690 APPSRPVAPVPPS

-725 RAPVAAPVTPPVPPR
+725 RAPAPAAQPPVPPK

-747 SLCGA
+747 ALCGA

-764 SLAELTAGL
+764 SLAELTSGL
-773 SAPPELAQEAVAL
+773 SAPAELAQEAVAL

>member
-34 ARDELSHLKED
+34 TRDELSHLKED
-45 LAEAHQRELDLRRE
+45 LAAGHQRELDLRRE
-59 LAELEVRGGR
+59 VASLEVKSAR
-69 AQAEREELTRLN
+69 AQAEREELSRLN
-81 HALRLERNQLMEKLL
+81 HALRLERDQLMAKLL

-111 DDDDDELGF
+111 EDDADELGF

-135 RGDAVPAVRSRVS
+135 RGDVPAVRTPYS

-161 PWTDR
+161 PWTER
-166 PAPPIPPRASA
+166 PAPAIPPRASA
-177 PLHSGLSPVA
+177 VASDSGLSPVA
-187 REAQRLQDEGRLR
+187 REAQRLQSEGRLR
-200 VSPEQMAELSGHA
+200 VSAEQMAELSGHS
-213 GSPTDET
+213 GSTTDET

-254 ALAAALHAETDAV
+254 ALAAALHAETDAT

-381 LEALDDDEAR
+381 LGALDDGEAR
-391 VRKAAAQSVSRILGQ
+391 VRKAAAQSLSRILGH

-431 KPVRATLDVKPA
+431 KPVRATLEVKPA
-443 VAQAQQPVAVN
+443 PVAAEVAQPTAVQGAQPVAVN
-454 GAQAVAVQAQ
+454 
-464 QPVAVNGAHAVATQ
+464 
-478 AQQPVA
+478 
-484 ANGAHAVAAQAQQ
+484 AAQ
-497 FFVANGAQAV
+497 
-507 AVQAQQPVAANGAQA
+507 P
-522 VMAQAQQFV
+522 
-531 AANGAQAVAV
+531 
-541 QAQQPVAAN
+541 
-550 GAQAVMAQ
+550 
-558 AQQSVAANGA
+558 
-568 QSLVAQAQQFVAA
+568 VAQAQTVAAMAAPASAPQALPSIPEHTAVPVSLADVAA
-581 NGVQAQQPVATNGM
+581 N
-595 QAWAAHA
+595 
-602 PRPVAANGV
+602 
-611 QAVAAQAPRPAP
+611 
-623 PMTAHAAPIP
+623 
-633 RADDAASSSQWAV
+633 SSQWAAT
-646 VPVASP
+646 PMAAP
-652 AHVVATVGVARSAPA
+652 ALAVATVGAARSAPA
-667 VMNGAAPAR
+667 VMHGAAPVPAR
-676 VANGGPV
+676 VSNGGPV
-683 SFGSGPA
+683 SFASGPVA
-690 VPPVASVPPA
+690 PPSRPVAPA

-725 RAPVAAPVTPPVPPR
+725 RAPAPSAAPPVPPK

-747 SLCGA
+747 ALCGA

-764 SLAELTAGL
+764 SLAELTSGL
-773 SAPPELAQEAVAL
+773 SAPAELAQEAVAL

>member
-1 MSDER
+1 MEV
-6 PDALLKSAL
+6 KSA
-15 EKIVYFE
+15 
-22 ARAQQLHGELAS
+22 
-34 ARDELSHLKED
+34 
-45 LAEAHQRELDLRRE
+45 
-59 LAELEVRGGR
+59 R
-69 AQAEREELTRLN
+69 AQAEREELSRLN
-81 HALRLERNQLMEKLL
+81 HALRLERDQLMAKLL
-96 DASRIHSSGQARAVA
+96 DASRIHSSGQSRAMA
-111 DDDDDELGF
+111 SDDDDELGF

-135 RGDAVPAVRSRVS
+135 RGDVPAMRAPFN
-148 GPAVPLKASEPSV
+148 GPAVPLKSSDPSV
-161 PWTDR
+161 PWAER
-166 PAPPIPPRASA
+166 PAPAIPSRASTVSSA
-177 PLHSGLSPVA
+177 AAESGLSPVA
-187 REAQRLQDEGRLR
+187 REAQRLQSEGRLR
-200 VSPEQMAELSGHA
+200 VSPEQMAELSGHT
-213 GSPTDET
+213 GSTTDET

-254 ALAAALHAETDAV
+254 ALAAALHAETDAT

-381 LEALDDDEAR
+381 LGALDDGEAR
-391 VRKAAAQSVSRILGQ
+391 VRKAAAQSLSRILGH

-431 KPVRATLDVKPA
+431 KPVRATLEVKPVRA
-443 VAQAQQPVAVN
+443 APVVAELAQPVAVN
-454 GAQAVAVQAQ
+454 AAQPVTVAQVQQVAVM
-464 QPVAVNGAHAVATQ
+464 GAPQVSA
-478 AQQPVA
+478 PVA
-484 ANGAHAVAAQAQQ
+484 AAQPLPSIPAHA
-497 FFVANGAQAV
+497 AV
-507 AVQAQQPVAANGAQA
+507 PVSLADVAANTSQWT
-522 VMAQAQQFV
+522 
-531 AANGAQAVAV
+531 
-541 QAQQPVAAN
+541 
-550 GAQAVMAQ
+550 
-558 AQQSVAANGA
+558 
-568 QSLVAQAQQFVAA
+568 
-581 NGVQAQQPVATNGM
+581 AT
-595 QAWAAHA
+595 
-602 PRPVAANGV
+602 
-611 QAVAAQAPRPAP
+611 
-623 PMTAHAAPIP
+623 PMAAP
-633 RADDAASSSQWAV
+633 ALA
-646 VPVASP
+646 
-652 AHVVATVGVARSAPA
+652 VATVGAARSAPVA
-667 VMNGAAPAR
+667 MHAAAPAPAR

-683 SFGSGPA
+683 SFASGPA
-690 VPPVASVPPA
+690 APPSRPVAPIPPA

-725 RAPVAAPVTPPVPPR
+725 RAPAPAAQPPVPPK

-747 SLCGA
+747 ALCGA

-764 SLAELTAGL
+764 SLAELTSGL
-773 SAPPELAQEAVAL
+773 SAPAELAQEAVAL

>member
-1 MSDER
+1 MEV
-6 PDALLKSAL
+6 KSA
-15 EKIVYFE
+15 
-22 ARAQQLHGELAS
+22 
-34 ARDELSHLKED
+34 
-45 LAEAHQRELDLRRE
+45 
-59 LAELEVRGGR
+59 R
-69 AQAEREELTRLN
+69 AQAEREELSRLN
-81 HALRLERNQLMEKLL
+81 HALRLERDQLMAKLL
-96 DASRIHSSGQARAVA
+96 DASRIHSSGQSRAMA
-111 DDDDDELGF
+111 SDDDDELGF

-135 RGDAVPAVRSRVS
+135 RGDVPAMRAPFN
-148 GPAVPLKASEPSV
+148 GPAVPLKSSDPSV
-161 PWTDR
+161 PWTER
-166 PAPPIPPRASA
+166 PAPTIPPRASTVA
-177 PLHSGLSPVA
+177 SAAAESGLSPVA
-187 REAQRLQDEGRLR
+187 REAQRLQSEGRLR

-213 GSPTDET
+213 GSTTDET

-254 ALAAALHAETDAV
+254 ALAAALHAETDAT

-381 LEALDDDEAR
+381 LGALDDGEAR
-391 VRKAAAQSVSRILGQ
+391 VRKAAAQSLSRILGH

-431 KPVRATLDVKPA
+431 KPVRATLEVKPVRA
-443 VAQAQQPVAVN
+443 APVVAEMAQPVAVQ
-454 GAQAVAVQAQ
+454 GAQSVAVNAA
-464 QPVAVNGAHAVATQ
+464 QPVAQV
-478 AQQPVA
+478 QPVA
-484 ANGAHAVAAQAQQ
+484 MMGAPQVSA
-497 FFVANGAQAV
+497 
-507 AVQAQQPVAANGAQA
+507 PVAAAQPLPSIPEHTA
-522 VMAQAQQFV
+522 VPVSLADV
-531 AANGAQAVAV
+531 AANTSQWT
-541 QAQQPVAAN
+541 
-550 GAQAVMAQ
+550 
-558 AQQSVAANGA
+558 
-568 QSLVAQAQQFVAA
+568 
-581 NGVQAQQPVATNGM
+581 AT
-595 QAWAAHA
+595 
-602 PRPVAANGV
+602 
-611 QAVAAQAPRPAP
+611 
-623 PMTAHAAPIP
+623 PMAAP
-633 RADDAASSSQWAV
+633 ALA
-646 VPVASP
+646 
-652 AHVVATVGVARSAPA
+652 VATVGAARSAPVA
-667 VMNGAAPAR
+667 MHAAAPAPSR

-683 SFGSGPA
+683 SFASGPA
-690 VPPVASVPPA
+690 APPSRPVAPVPP

-725 RAPVAAPVTPPVPPR
+725 RAPAPAAQPPVPPK

-747 SLCGA
+747 ALCGA

-764 SLAELTAGL
+764 SLAELTSGL
-773 SAPPELAQEAVAL
+773 SAPAELAQEAVAL

>member
-34 ARDELSHLKED
+34 TRDEVSHLKED
-45 LAEAHQRELDLRRE
+45 LSERHQRELDLRRE
-59 LAELEVRGGR
+59 VASMEVKSAR
-69 AQAEREELTRLN
+69 AQAEREELSRLN
-81 HALRLERNQLMEKLL
+81 HALRLERDQLMAKLL
-96 DASRIHSSGQARAVA
+96 DASRIHSSGQSRAMA
-111 DDDDDELGF
+111 SDDDDELGF

-135 RGDAVPAVRSRVS
+135 RGDVPAMRAPFN
-148 GPAVPLKASEPSV
+148 GPAVPLKSSDPSV
-161 PWTDR
+161 PWAER
-166 PAPPIPPRASA
+166 PAPAIPSRASTVSSA
-177 PLHSGLSPVA
+177 AAESGLSPVA
-187 REAQRLQDEGRLR
+187 REAQRLQSEGRLR
-200 VSPEQMAELSGHA
+200 VSPEQMAELSGHT
-213 GSPTDET
+213 GSTTDET

-254 ALAAALHAETDAV
+254 ALAAALHAETDAT

-381 LEALDDDEAR
+381 LGALDDGEAR
-391 VRKAAAQSVSRILGQ
+391 VRKAAAQSLSRILGH

-431 KPVRATLDVKPA
+431 KPVRATLEVKPVRPA
-443 VAQAQQPVAVN
+443 PVVAELAQPVAVSA
-454 GAQAVAVQAQ
+454 AQPVTVAQVQQVAVMGAPQVSAPAAVP
-464 QPVAVNGAHAVATQ
+464 QPLPSIPAHAAVPVSLAD
-478 AQQPVA
+478 VA
-484 ANGAHAVAAQAQQ
+484 ANTSQWT
-497 FFVANGAQAV
+497 
-507 AVQAQQPVAANGAQA
+507 
-522 VMAQAQQFV
+522 
-531 AANGAQAVAV
+531 
-541 QAQQPVAAN
+541 
-550 GAQAVMAQ
+550 
-558 AQQSVAANGA
+558 
-568 QSLVAQAQQFVAA
+568 
-581 NGVQAQQPVATNGM
+581 AT
-595 QAWAAHA
+595 
-602 PRPVAANGV
+602 
-611 QAVAAQAPRPAP
+611 
-623 PMTAHAAPIP
+623 PMAAP
-633 RADDAASSSQWAV
+633 AL
-646 VPVASP
+646 
-652 AHVVATVGVARSAPA
+652 ATVGAARSAPVA
-667 VMNGAAPAR
+667 MHAAAPAPAR

-683 SFGSGPA
+683 SFASGPA
-690 VPPVASVPPA
+690 APPSRPVAPIPPA

-725 RAPVAAPVTPPVPPR
+725 RAPAPAAQPPVPPK

-747 SLCGA
+747 ALCGA

-764 SLAELTAGL
+764 SLAELTSGL
-773 SAPPELAQEAVAL
+773 SAPAELAQEAVAL

>member
-22 ARAQQLHGELAS
+22 ARAQQLHGELAN
-34 ARDELSHLKED
+34 ARDELAHLKED
-45 LAEAHQRELDLRRE
+45 LSHAHQRELDLRRE
-59 LAELEVRGGR
+59 LAELEVRSGR

-96 DASRIHSSGQARAVA
+96 DASRIHSSGQPRGGV
-111 DDDDDELGF
+111 DGDDDDELGF

-135 RGDAVPAVRSRVS
+135 RNDTVPAVRVPIR
-148 GPAVPLKASEPSV
+148 GPAVPLNKASEPQV
-161 PWTDR
+161 PWTER
-166 PAPPIPPRASA
+166 PAPPVPQRASA
-177 PLHSGLSPVA
+177 AFVAGDAGLSPVA
-187 REAQRLQDEGRLR
+187 REAQRLQNEGRLR
-200 VSPEQMAELSGHA
+200 VSPEQMAELSGHV

-254 ALAAALHAETDAV
+254 ALAAALHAETDAA
-267 AQVALVQAFA
+267 AQVALLQAFA

-308 VLAPKDAA
+308 VLAPRDAA

-346 RRLGEDAIHDTDP
+346 RRLGEDAIHDTDS

-373 GENARTLL
+373 GENARMLL
-381 LEALDDDEAR
+381 LEALDDRESR
-391 VRKAAAQSVSRILGQ
+391 VRKAAAQSLSRILGH
-406 DVSAVVALDDAH
+406 DVSAVVTLDDAH

-431 KPVRATLDVKPA
+431 KPVRATLEVKVAAPVLLA
-443 VAQAQQPVAVN
+443 PVVASGAQQQVVAQVPVN
-454 GAQAVAVQAQ
+454 GAQQVAAHSAQQAAMHNAQQVAAQGTQQAAMHNAQQAAAQSMQQAAIHSAQQAAVNAAQHAVHSAQ
-464 QPVAVNGAHAVATQ
+464 QPAVAL
-478 AQQPVA
+478 A
-484 ANGAHAVAAQAQQ
+484 ANDSQWTAAPMAVPALAVAA
-497 FFVANGAQAV
+497 V
-507 AVQAQQPVAANGAQA
+507 
-522 VMAQAQQFV
+522 
-531 AANGAQAVAV
+531 
-541 QAQQPVAAN
+541 
-550 GAQAVMAQ
+550 
-558 AQQSVAANGA
+558 
-568 QSLVAQAQQFVAA
+568 
-581 NGVQAQQPVATNGM
+581 GVS
-595 QAWAAHA
+595 
-602 PRPVAANGV
+602 
-611 QAVAAQAPRPAP
+611 
-623 PMTAHAAPIP
+623 HAAPSA
-633 RADDAASSSQWAV
+633 RHAA
-646 VPVASP
+646 VPA
-652 AHVVATVGVARSAPA
+652 
-667 VMNGAAPAR
+667 M

-683 SFGSGPA
+683 SFASGPA
-690 VPPVASVPPA
+690 SAPPPRPVAFVPPVPPVAVSPPV
-700 APAQP
+700 P

-712 QAALVAMGAPPPA
+712 QAALVAMGAPPPT
-725 RAPVAAPVTPPVPPR
+725 RAPAAPIAPPPAPPR

-747 SLCGA
+747 ALCGA

-764 SLAELTAGL
+764 SLPELTAGL
-773 SAPPELAQEAVAL
+773 SAPAELAQEAVAL

>member
-34 ARDELSHLKED
+34 TRDEVSHLKED
-45 LAEAHQRELDLRRE
+45 LSERHQRELDLRRE
-59 LAELEVRGGR
+59 VASMEVKSAR
-69 AQAEREELTRLN
+69 AQAEREELSRLN
-81 HALRLERNQLMEKLL
+81 HALRLERDQLMAKLL
-96 DASRIHSSGQARAVA
+96 DASRIHSSGQSRAMA
-111 DDDDDELGF
+111 SDDDDELGF

-135 RGDAVPAVRSRVS
+135 RGDVPAMRAPFN
-148 GPAVPLKASEPSV
+148 GPAVPLKSSDPSV
-161 PWTDR
+161 PWAER
-166 PAPPIPPRASA
+166 PAPAIPSRASTVSSA
-177 PLHSGLSPVA
+177 AAESGLSPVA
-187 REAQRLQDEGRLR
+187 REAQRLQSEGRLR
-200 VSPEQMAELSGHA
+200 VSPEQMAELSGHT
-213 GSPTDET
+213 GSTTDET

-254 ALAAALHAETDAV
+254 ALAAALHAETDAT

-381 LEALDDDEAR
+381 LGALDDGEAR
-391 VRKAAAQSVSRILGQ
+391 VRKAAAQSLSRILGH

-431 KPVRATLDVKPA
+431 KPVRATLEVKPVRA
-443 VAQAQQPVAVN
+443 APVVAELAQPVAVN
-454 GAQAVAVQAQ
+454 GAQPVAGVQSATVGQGAQ
-464 QPVAVNGAHAVATQ
+464 FVAVNGA
-478 AQQPVA
+478 QPVA
-484 ANGAHAVAAQAQQ
+484 QV
-497 FFVANGAQAV
+497 
-507 AVQAQQPVAANGAQA
+507 QPVAVMGAPQVSAPAA
-522 VMAQAQQFV
+522 VPQPLPSIPAHAAVPVSLADV
-531 AANGAQAVAV
+531 AANTSQWT
-541 QAQQPVAAN
+541 
-550 GAQAVMAQ
+550 
-558 AQQSVAANGA
+558 
-568 QSLVAQAQQFVAA
+568 
-581 NGVQAQQPVATNGM
+581 AT
-595 QAWAAHA
+595 
-602 PRPVAANGV
+602 
-611 QAVAAQAPRPAP
+611 
-623 PMTAHAAPIP
+623 PMAAP
-633 RADDAASSSQWAV
+633 ALA
-646 VPVASP
+646 
-652 AHVVATVGVARSAPA
+652 VATVGAARSAPVA
-667 VMNGAAPAR
+667 MHAATPAPAR

-683 SFGSGPA
+683 SFASGPA
-690 VPPVASVPPA
+690 APPSRPVAPIPPA

-725 RAPVAAPVTPPVPPR
+725 RAPAPAAQPPVPPK

-747 SLCGA
+747 ALCGA

-764 SLAELTAGL
+764 SLAELTSGL
-773 SAPPELAQEAVAL
+773 SAPAELAQEAVAL

>member
-1 MSDER
+1 MEV
-6 PDALLKSAL
+6 KSA
-15 EKIVYFE
+15 
-22 ARAQQLHGELAS
+22 
-34 ARDELSHLKED
+34 
-45 LAEAHQRELDLRRE
+45 
-59 LAELEVRGGR
+59 R
-69 AQAEREELTRLN
+69 AQAEREELSRLN
-81 HALRLERNQLMEKLL
+81 HALRLERDQLMAKLL
-96 DASRIHSSGQARAVA
+96 DASRIHSSGQSRAMA
-111 DDDDDELGF
+111 SDDDDELGF

-135 RGDAVPAVRSRVS
+135 RGDVPAMRAPFN
-148 GPAVPLKASEPSV
+148 GPAVPLKSSDPSV
-161 PWTDR
+161 PWAER
-166 PAPPIPPRASA
+166 PAPAIPSRASTVSSA
-177 PLHSGLSPVA
+177 AAESGLSPVA
-187 REAQRLQDEGRLR
+187 REAQRLQSEGRLR
-200 VSPEQMAELSGHA
+200 VSPEQMAELSGHT
-213 GSPTDET
+213 GSTTDET

-254 ALAAALHAETDAV
+254 ALAAALHAETDAT

-381 LEALDDDEAR
+381 LGALDDGEAR
-391 VRKAAAQSVSRILGQ
+391 VRKAAAQSLSRILGH

-431 KPVRATLDVKPA
+431 KPVRATLEVKPVRPAPVVAELAQPVA
-443 VAQAQQPVAVN
+443 VNAAQPVAAVQSVAMGQGAQSVAVN
-454 GAQAVAVQAQ
+454 GAQPVAQV
-464 QPVAVNGAHAVATQ
+464 QPVAVMGAPQVSAPAAVPQPLPSIPAHAAVPVSLAH
-478 AQQPVA
+478 VA
-484 ANGAHAVAAQAQQ
+484 ANTSQWT
-497 FFVANGAQAV
+497 
-507 AVQAQQPVAANGAQA
+507 
-522 VMAQAQQFV
+522 
-531 AANGAQAVAV
+531 
-541 QAQQPVAAN
+541 
-550 GAQAVMAQ
+550 
-558 AQQSVAANGA
+558 
-568 QSLVAQAQQFVAA
+568 
-581 NGVQAQQPVATNGM
+581 AT
-595 QAWAAHA
+595 
-602 PRPVAANGV
+602 
-611 QAVAAQAPRPAP
+611 
-623 PMTAHAAPIP
+623 PMAAP
-633 RADDAASSSQWAV
+633 ALA
-646 VPVASP
+646 
-652 AHVVATVGVARSAPA
+652 VATVGAARSAPVA
-667 VMNGAAPAR
+667 MHAAAPAPAR

-683 SFGSGPA
+683 SFASGPA
-690 VPPVASVPPA
+690 APPSRPVAPIPPA

-725 RAPVAAPVTPPVPPR
+725 RAPAPAAQPPVPPK

-747 SLCGA
+747 ALCGA

-764 SLAELTAGL
+764 SLAELTSGL
-773 SAPPELAQEAVAL
+773 SAPAELAQEAVAL

>member
-34 ARDELSHLKED
+34 TRDELSHLKED
-45 LAEAHQRELDLRRE
+45 LSERHQRELDLRRE
-59 LAELEVRGGR
+59 VASMEVKSAR
-69 AQAEREELTRLN
+69 AQAEREELSRLN
-81 HALRLERNQLMEKLL
+81 HALRLERDQLMAKLL
-96 DASRIHSSGQARAVA
+96 DASRIHSSGQSRAMA
-111 DDDDDELGF
+111 SDDDDELGF

-135 RGDAVPAVRSRVS
+135 RGDVPAMRAPFN
-148 GPAVPLKASEPSV
+148 GPAVPLKSSDPNV
-161 PWTDR
+161 PWAER
-166 PAPPIPPRASA
+166 PAPAIPPRASTVSSGA
-177 PLHSGLSPVA
+177 AESGLSPVA
-187 REAQRLQDEGRLR
+187 REAQRLQSEGRLR
-200 VSPEQMAELSGHA
+200 VSPEQMAELSGHT
-213 GSPTDET
+213 GSTTDET

-254 ALAAALHAETDAV
+254 ALAAALHAETDAT

-308 VLAPKDAA
+308 VLAPNDAA

-373 GENARTLL
+373 GENARMLL
-381 LEALDDDEAR
+381 LGALDDGEAR
-391 VRKAAAQSVSRILGQ
+391 VRKAAAQSLSRILGH

-431 KPVRATLDVKPA
+431 KPVRATLEVKPVRA
-443 VAQAQQPVAVN
+443 APVVAEMAQPVAVN
-454 GAQAVAVQAQ
+454 AVQPVTVAQ
-464 QPVAVNGAHAVATQ
+464 VPPVAVMGAPQVSA
-478 AQQPVA
+478 PVA
-484 ANGAHAVAAQAQQ
+484 AAQPLPSIPAHA
-497 FFVANGAQAV
+497 AV
-507 AVQAQQPVAANGAQA
+507 PVSLADVAANTSQWT
-522 VMAQAQQFV
+522 
-531 AANGAQAVAV
+531 
-541 QAQQPVAAN
+541 
-550 GAQAVMAQ
+550 
-558 AQQSVAANGA
+558 
-568 QSLVAQAQQFVAA
+568 
-581 NGVQAQQPVATNGM
+581 AT
-595 QAWAAHA
+595 
-602 PRPVAANGV
+602 
-611 QAVAAQAPRPAP
+611 
-623 PMTAHAAPIP
+623 PMAAP
-633 RADDAASSSQWAV
+633 ALA
-646 VPVASP
+646 
-652 AHVVATVGVARSAPA
+652 VATVGAARSAPVA
-667 VMNGAAPAR
+667 MHAAAPAPAR

-683 SFGSGPA
+683 SFASGPA
-690 VPPVASVPPA
+690 APPSRPVAPVPPA

-725 RAPVAAPVTPPVPPR
+725 RAPAPAAQPPVPPK

-747 SLCGA
+747 ALCGA

-764 SLAELTAGL
+764 SLAELTSGL
-773 SAPPELAQEAVAL
+773 SAPAELAQEAVAL